1 MGISVTGLSITPVKS
16 TRLQE
21 VDTIELGRTGV
32 RDNRRFYIVDGR
44 RHLINGKRLGELNA
58 VVAEYAA
65 PRLKLTFPDGATVED
80 DVRLGEEVETRFFSV
95 TDSGRLLEGPFSQ
108 ALTDYTGQPLELVE
122 ARASAIDRGSMGVA
136 SLISRASL
144 SRLAQEN
151 GDHDMDWRRFRMLIE
166 IDGVGPHEEDTWLG
180 RATRIGGAVVMWGG
194 NVGRCLTTSRDP
206 DTGNVDLPTL
216 DMLRRYRG
224 EMKTTEPLPFGIY
237 GEVLEAGEVRVG
249 DAVAVLNGS
258 RG

>member
-1 MGISVTGLSITPVKS
+1 MPITVTALSITPVKS

-21 VDTIELGRTGV
+21 VDKIELARTGV

-58 VVAEYAA
+58 IVAEYAE
-65 PRLKLTFPDGATVED
+65 PRLKLMFPGGTTVED
-80 DVRLGEEVETRFFSV
+80 DVSLGEDVETKFFSV

-108 ALTDYTGQPLELVE
+108 ALSDYAGQPLELVE
-122 ARASAIDRGSMGVA
+122 ARESAIDRGSMGVA

-144 SRLAQEN
+144 ARLAQEN
-151 GDHDMDWRRFRMLIE
+151 GDHDIDWRRFRMLIE
-166 IDGVGPHEEDTWLG
+166 IDGVDAHEEDSWLG

-206 DTGNVDLPTL
+206 DTGKVDLPTL
-216 DMLRRYRG
+216 DMLRSYRG
-224 EMKTTEPLPFGIY
+224 AVDSTEPLPFGVY
-237 GEVLEAGEVRVG
+237 GEVLEEGEIRVG
-249 DAVAVLNGS
+249 DHVELLG
-258 RG
+258 

>member
-16 TRLQE
+16 TRVHE
-21 VDTIELGRTGV
+21 VDKIELGRTGV

-58 VVAEYAA
+58 IVAEYVD
-65 PRLKLTFPDGATVED
+65 PRLKLTFPDGTTVED

-108 ALTDYTGQPLELVE
+108 ALSDYAGRPLEIVA
-122 ARASAIDRGSMGVA
+122 ARASAIDRGPQAVA

-144 SRLAQEN
+144 ARLAREN
-151 GDHDMDWRRFRMLIE
+151 GEHDIDWRRFRMLIE
-166 IDGVGPHEEDTWLG
+166 IDGVAAHEEDTWLG

-206 DTGNVDLPTL
+206 DTGTVDLPTL
-216 DMLRRYRG
+216 DMLRSYRG
-224 EMKTTEPLPFGIY
+224 DTESTEPLPFGVY
-237 GEVLEAGEVRVG
+237 GEVIQEGEIRVG
-249 DAVAVLNGS
+249 DPVELLD
-258 RG
+258 

>member
-1 MGISVTGLSITPVKS
+1 VPISVTALSITPVKS

-32 RDNRRFYIVDGR
+32 RDNRRFYVVDRR

-58 VVAEYAA
+58 IVAQYAA
-65 PRLKLTFPDGATVED
+65 PRLKLTFPDGTAVED
-80 DVRLGEEVETRFFSV
+80 DVRLGEEVETKFFSV
-95 TDSGRLLEGPFSQ
+95 TDSGRLLEGPFSD
-108 ALTDYTGQPLELVE
+108 ALSDYAGQPLELVE

-144 SRLAQEN
+144 ARLAQEN
-151 GDHDMDWRRFRMLIE
+151 GDHDIDWRRFRMLIE
-166 IDGVGPHEEDTWLG
+166 IDGVDAHEEDTWLD
-180 RATRIGGAVVMWGG
+180 RSTRIGGAVIAWSG

-206 DTGNVDLPTL
+206 ETGEIDLPTL
-216 DMLRRYRG
+216 DMLRSYRG

-237 GEVLEAGEVRVG
+237 GAVVEEGEIRVG
-249 DAVAVLNGS
+249 DTVELL
-258 RG
+258 

>member
-1 MGISVTGLSITPVKS
+1 VGISVTGLSITPVKS

-65 PRLKLTFPDGATVED
+65 PRLKLTFPDGASVED

-108 ALTDYTGQPLELVE
+108 ALTDYAGQPLELVE

-144 SRLAQEN
+144 ARLAQEN
-151 GDHDMDWRRFRMLIE
+151 GDHDIDWRRFRMLIE
-166 IDGVGPHEEDTWLG
+166 IDGVGAHEEDTWLG

-224 EMKTTEPLPFGIY
+224 EMKTTEPLPFGVY
-237 GEVLEAGEVRVG
+237 GEVLEAGQIRVG
-249 DAVAVLNGS
+249 DQVELLG
-258 RG
+258 